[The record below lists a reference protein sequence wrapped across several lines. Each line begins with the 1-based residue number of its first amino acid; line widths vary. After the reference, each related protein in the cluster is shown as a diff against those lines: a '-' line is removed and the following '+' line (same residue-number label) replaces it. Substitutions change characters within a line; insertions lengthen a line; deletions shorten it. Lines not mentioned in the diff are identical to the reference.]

1 MIWSSLTSQDKSK
14 KPTTLFSISLLFILL
29 ATIRKANN
37 ASQPK
42 LYFKWHGEKNAKFN
56 IMPLFIKINRRQT
69 LSIRS
74 NFHSYIFVKYDRD
87 HNFIRFPYTLNNHKN
102 DRFFIFLIFL
112 PVLKPQI
119 CVDFRIERLH
129 SNQICVSERTFHFK
143 YCKSTTTTEISSR
156 TKKLKK
162 SIASW
167 AV

>member
-42 LYFKWHGEKNAKFN
+42 LYFKWHGEKNAKF
-56 IMPLFIKINRRQT
+56 

-119 CVDFRIERLH
+119 CVDFCIERLH
-129 SNQICVSERTFHFK
+129 SNQICVSDRTFYFK